1 MDVEPVGV
9 PTRVRILKLQ
19 TRISADECTLN
30 LDCQPAQRGELSII
44 SIHLPPADLED
55 TPEQVFGGLDPEKA
69 LADDHKAGELQQ
81 RVRRKM
87 LQLDLMLVQ
96 EPAEKVGG

>member
-9 PTRVRILKLQ
+9 PTRVRILKRQ
-19 TRISADECTLN
+19 MRISADECTLN

-69 LADDHKAGELQQ
+69 LTNNYEADEVQKHVWQK
-81 RVRRKM
+81 V
-87 LQLDLMLVQ
+87 LQLDLVLVQ
-96 EPAEKVGG
+96 EPTKKVGG